1 MKKANRIR
9 IVNKTGMGNLTEVFA
24 VGENGEEVQLP
35 NCRKVTIDP
44 ICIDRLV
51 TATVEFSVVDIDIE
65 ASLLE
70 NKKG

>member
-9 IVNKTGMGNLTEVFA
+9 IVNKTGIGNLTEVFA

-44 ICIDRLV
+44 ICIDGLV
-51 TATVEFSVVDIDIE
+51 TATIEFAVVNIDIE
-65 ASLLE
+65 ASLQ